1 MSVKEKLISK
11 KAFVVTEG
19 IIALSVIA
27 QFEKPSLL
35 IAVMI
40 MVITVIY
47 MAIQGLIDWR
57 KIG

>member
-27 QFEKPSLL
+27 QFEEPSLL